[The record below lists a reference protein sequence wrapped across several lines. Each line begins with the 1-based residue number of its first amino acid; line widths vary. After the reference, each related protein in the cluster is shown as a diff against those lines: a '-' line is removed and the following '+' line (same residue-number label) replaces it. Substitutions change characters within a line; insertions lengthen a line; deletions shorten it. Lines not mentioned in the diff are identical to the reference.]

1 MPGATEKLISVLSW
15 AGIKLDEGKYMWI
28 MKECYLYLC
37 LGPDVGGAHGPYVQS
52 KRTDIYREHARKL
65 VEVSKA

>member
-1 MPGATEKLISVLSW
+1 
-15 AGIKLDEGKYMWI
+15 MWI
-28 MKECYLYLC
+28 MKRMLLISC

-65 VEVSKA
+65 VEVIKA